1 MSFLKVKKMDLLIA
15 VYIFCVAA
23 GEIYGAKTMPWG
35 QIDVFGY
42 LLRFNPTVAIF
53 LLPII
58 FTINDII
65 TEVHGKERTRSII
78 RSSLVVIILIFLFS
92 WVSTSVSPSARFAPT
107 ESAYDTIFGLSM
119 RFSAASIIA
128 YAFSDFLDVFIFAKI
143 REKFGKGRL
152 WLRNNVSNF
161 ISQFADS
168 LLFLT
173 IAFYDLSTSLSG
185 NFSFISGILIP
196 YWLLRCAFSVA
207 ETPLVYWGVKWL
219 KAEGTSR

>member
-1 MSFLKVKKMDLLIA
+1 MDLLIA

-35 QIDVFGY
+35 QYDILGFN
-42 LLRFNPTVAIF
+42 LRFNPTVAIF
-53 LLPII
+53 FLPFV

-65 TEVHGKERTRSII
+65 TEVYGKERARSVI
-78 RSSLVVIILIFLFS
+78 RSSLVVIIMIFFFS
-92 WVSTSVSPSARFAPT
+92 WIATSVPPSSRFAST

-143 REKFGKGRL
+143 REKFGKGKL

-173 IAFYDLSTSLSG
+173 IAFYDFNMSASG
-185 NFSFISGILIP
+185 NFSFIWGILLP

-219 KAEGTSR
+219 KSEK

>member
-1 MSFLKVKKMDLLIA
+1 MDLLIA

-23 GEIYGAKTMPWG
+23 GEIYGSKTMSWG
-35 QIDVFGY
+35 QVNLFGY
-42 LLRFNPTVAIF
+42 LLRFNPSVAIF
-53 LLPII
+53 FLPLV

-65 TEVHGKERTRSII
+65 TEVHGKERARSII
-78 RSSLVVIILIFLFS
+78 RSSLVVIVMIFIFS
-92 WVSTSVSPSARFAPT
+92 WISTSVSPSSRFAST

-128 YAFSDFLDVFIFAKI
+128 YAFSDFLDVFIFSKI

-173 IAFYDLSTSLSG
+173 IAFYDLGMSASG

-219 KAEGTSR
+219 KSGDK